1 MPRRHCGEELRPRLP
16 RAGEGQ
22 LCRRAETWHSS
33 SPRRLLR
40 EPRRTELLSAGSSS
54 LRREVLAGDC
64 WKTSS
69 GSSSSSTMEGRGFS
83 GAAPLS
89 GRGCGQGGG
98 QDWSQAQPPLPRPP
112 PSPRQ
117 GTNLWR
123 LRQPRGPGVA
133 AEPLRGEQ
141 TVPAQQQEGAPA
153 QLHRDQ
159 SWACRPPA
167 SQCPPGQPRLPQ
179 PHTSAAVPASTTPHP
194 LSFLCCCHV
203 NDELPNL
210 SLSILSRSRGCTPN
224 PSPGSAIRAPA
235 LSGACSQLGRVMQVQ
250 NVVHTPGI
258 LHSCFVYTPPVFV
271 TWWVLVGLFG
281 I

>member
-1 MPRRHCGEELRPRLP
+1 MSRRHCGEELRPPLP
-16 RAGEGQ
+16 RAGEWQ

-40 EPRRTELLSAGSSS
+40 EPRRTVLLSAGSSS
-54 LRREVLAGDC
+54 LRREMLAGDC

-89 GRGCGQGGG
+89 GRGCRRAGG
-98 QDWSQAQPPLPRPP
+98 QDLSQPQPSLPRPP

-133 AEPLRGEQ
+133 AKPLRGEQ

-159 SWACRPPA
+159 SWAHRTPSLPVSPWTTKPSPA
-167 SQCPPGQPRLPQ
+167 
-179 PHTSAAVPASTTPHP
+179 PHI
-194 LSFLCCCHV
+194 
-203 NDELPNL
+203 
-210 SLSILSRSRGCTPN
+210 SLSISLHT
-224 PSPGSAIRAPA
+224 PSPLLLP
-235 LSGACSQLGRVMQVQ
+235 LLLPCQ
-250 NVVHTPGI
+250 
-258 LHSCFVYTPPVFV
+258 
-271 TWWVLVGLFG
+271 
-281 I
+281 

>member
-1 MPRRHCGEELRPRLP
+1 MRSLAGLLPTPPSRSRSRVSRRHCGEGLRPRLP
-16 RAGEGQ
+16 RAGEWQ

-69 GSSSSSTMEGRGFS
+69 GSSSSSTMEGRAFS

-89 GRGCGQGGG
+89 GRGCRRAGG
-98 QDWSQAQPPLPRPP
+98 QDWSQARPSLPRPP

-133 AEPLRGEQ
+133 AEPLQGEQ
-141 TVPAQQQEGAPA
+141 MVPVQQQEGPPA

-159 SWACRPPA
+159 PRARSPP
-167 SQCPPGQPRLPQ
+167 SLSVPPLDNQTFPSPTHQPQYQ
-179 PHTSAAVPASTTPHP
+179 PLLSLTRSPSSAAAVS
-194 LSFLCCCHV
+194 
-203 NDELPNL
+203 
-210 SLSILSRSRGCTPN
+210 
-224 PSPGSAIRAPA
+224 
-235 LSGACSQLGRVMQVQ
+235 MM
-250 NVVHTPGI
+250 
-258 LHSCFVYTPPVFV
+258 SCPT
-271 TWWVLVGLFG
+271 LA
-281 I
+281 